1 MGDGIMALFGAPLA
15 HEDHAVQACYAPW
28 PCKRRSEPMP
38 RTSASPLRRS
48 HSSALS
54 AAACA
59 RGLHQSQSGLLL
71 AVGSFETVSRCLAPS
86 MGASQSGR
94 PRSAACLPA
103 PGMTGASAVL
113 QPASGRQ
120 GARPAA
126 RRGVGKVFGGAGGYG
141 HALGEY
147 TSGRAAGGHEGDGR
161 GQWKR
166 SFEFPTKQKRRSTGQ
181 GAKRPL

>member
-48 HSSALS
+48 HSSALKRRRVCQRIAAVSERPTS
-54 AAACA
+54 AVC
-59 RGLHQSQSGLLL
+59 
-71 AVGSFETVSRCLAPS
+71 SFATVSRCRAPS
-86 MGASQSGR
+86 LGASQSGR
-94 PRSAACLPA
+94 PRAAAWLPA
-103 PGMTGASAVL
+103 PGLPGAAAVL

-126 RRGVGKVFGGAGGYG
+126 RRGVGQVCGGAGGDG
-141 HALGEY
+141 HALGEH
-147 TSGRAAGGHEGDGR
+147 TSGRTAGGHEGDGR
-161 GQWKR
+161 GQWTR
-166 SFEFPTKQKRRSTGQ
+166 PLEFPIPTSGESF
-181 GAKRPL
+181 

>member
-1 MGDGIMALFGAPLA
+1 
-15 HEDHAVQACYAPW
+15 
-28 PCKRRSEPMP
+28 MP

-166 SFEFPTKQKRRSTGQ
+166 PFEFPIPPAAISTPCTTA
-181 GAKRPL
+181 AKVSVSLVKVIAIAYASLSRGYKYTHPAW